1 MQFPK
6 SQQTKKA
13 KKVKT
18 KVVISLPQLK
28 KKVQR
33 VVNKYVRE
41 RDAEEPCISCG
52 KYLDNKEAG
61 HFIAQ
66 GSSGFLRY
74 NFSNIHSQC
83 VGCNRYRHGNL
94 LEYRI
99 GLIKRIGEER
109 VKWLEENRRELKK
122 WERQELEELL
132 EDLGGK

>member
-6 SQQTKKA
+6 SKQTKKA

-33 VVNKYVRE
+33 VVNKYIRE
-41 RDAEEPCISCG
+41 RDAKEPCISCG

-74 NFSNIHSQC
+74 NLSNIHGQC

-109 VKWLEENRRELKK
+109 VKWLEDNRQELKK
-122 WERQELEELL
+122 WKRQALEELL
-132 EDLGGK
+132 EDLK